1 MCIHIYFCVVSVCVG
16 FAYTYVC
23 LHVSICVLRF
33 GFHRVSKL
41 TKKHYLPTYK
51 KHAPI
56 KVTKVISKVRIQ
68 LVTPPVTIVITCCNL
83 NTTSGLTIVCEQ
95 LKTRQGLNKVKAI
108 LASGSR
114 IHGTSA
120 TDVGILVP

>member
-1 MCIHIYFCVVSVCVG
+1 MCV
-16 FAYTYVC
+16 A
-23 LHVSICVLRF
+23 LRF
-33 GFHRVSKL
+33 SPCVK
-41 TKKHYLPTYK
+41 TYKKHYLPTYK